1 MRWREIAPEKP
12 MKTRSTAPWRVVAL
26 LVSLGVTALLAP
38 TVATAQEK
46 FVVKPLAEKK
56 LGQLPAGPLYWRIE
70 NFATLAEAQ
79 AAAGSAALAAEAD
92 GKAWLFTLG
101 GKGGA
106 AAGGHK
112 VAEIG
117 PIPRIAA
124 QSYLLRINSVTGGP
138 GAKTPVHS
146 HPGSETFYVL
156 SGGLGEKTPSGVMQV
171 GTGQAMP
178 GHALGEPMQAFS
190 SGPDT
195 LNALVMFVVDATRP
209 FASPAK
215 FE

>member
-1 MRWREIAPEKP
+1 
-12 MKTRSTAPWRVVAL
+12 MKTLSSVAL
-26 LVSLGVTALLAP
+26 RLAVLLLLLGMAQELAP
-38 TVATAQEK
+38 PAAAQEK

-56 LGQLPAGPLYWRIE
+56 LAQLPAGPLYWRIE
-70 NFATLAEAQ
+70 NFPTIEKAQ
-79 AAAGSAALAAEAD
+79 AAAGPTALAVETD

-101 GKGGA
+101 DKGGA
-106 AAGGHK
+106 TAGGHK

-124 QSYLLRINSVTGGP
+124 SSYLLRINSATGAA

-156 SGGLGEKTPSGVMQV
+156 SGRLEEKTPGGVMQV
-171 GTGQAMP
+171 GAGQAVP
-178 GHALGEPMQAFS
+178 GRALGEAMQAS
-190 SGPDT
+190 SDGPDT
-195 LNALVMFVVDATRP
+195 LNALVMFVVDAGRP
-209 FASPAK
+209 FSSPAK